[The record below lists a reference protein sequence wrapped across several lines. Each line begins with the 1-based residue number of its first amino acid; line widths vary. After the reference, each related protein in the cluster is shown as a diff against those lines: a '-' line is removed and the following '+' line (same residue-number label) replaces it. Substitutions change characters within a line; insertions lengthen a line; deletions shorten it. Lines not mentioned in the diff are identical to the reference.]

1 MFSDT
6 AHIIADIIAMP
17 ANKNPIGIRKNG
29 SDRVPSGKT
38 SEPTTLNI
46 VKHAILATTKRIL
59 NKYFFIFNF
68 VFFIG
73 EGLFI
78 KLASHNHFCSKEV
91 FII

>member
-1 MFSDT
+1 LLFTNLDT
-6 AHIIADIIAMP
+6 TKIIIADIIAMP

-68 VFFIG
+68 PPINFFT
-73 EGLFI
+73 
-78 KLASHNHFCSKEV
+78 SD
-91 FII
+91 